1 MKTQLLTFATG
12 ALVALLATG
21 CGSAVYRPA
30 RDAGFEL
37 DPAFEIN
44 DDDVLKA
51 YRARP
56 QLPERVHVSYYSF
69 DPKRTEEVGETVR
82 AAPAV
87 RSSYEIPGLLVTG
100 KGRLHEEDSLHHG
113 YREPERPLSIKKL
126 RLLAARANSEVLVL
140 FDHGYRTT
148 SSANGWAVTGVLLFP
163 LFFAPMADYEVE
175 SYLDAYVFDVRNG
188 YLYAHLRSETRDEA
202 DTEMLLSDVV
212 DELLADQWARLET
225 VTRTK
230 LAKLLADPSLR
241 VTATPAASP
250 HAAAP
255 DGMAD

>member
-1 MKTQLLTFATG
+1 MKTQWLTFATTVV
-12 ALVALLATG
+12 VALLVTG

-30 RDAGFEL
+30 QDAGFEL

-56 QLPERVHVSYYSF
+56 QLPERVHVAYYSF
-69 DPKRTEEVGETVR
+69 DPKRVDEVGETVQ

-87 RSSYEIPGLLVTG
+87 RGSYAIPTLLVTG
-100 KGRLHEEDSLHHG
+100 KGRLQDDGPQHYG
-113 YREPERPLSIKKL
+113 YRDPDRPLSIKKL

-188 YLYAHLRSETRDEA
+188 YLYAHLRTDTRDVA
-202 DTEMLLSDVV
+202 DTELLLSGVV
-212 DELLADQWARLET
+212 DDLLAEQWMRLESE
-225 VTRTK
+225 TRTK
-230 LAKLLADPSLR
+230 LAKLLADPALR
-241 VTATPAASP
+241 VQGEATPAL